1 MTKIK
6 GVFRSVFKFR
16 VTSVLFIVI
25 IVGIAFVITC
35 TILDIYVPE
44 SIWDNYVNLI
54 SILTALSSGVIA
66 LLLPFIIKS
75 VEENK
80 TLEKRKSIRKKC
92 YNAIDEI
99 CNFCIKC
106 IEPNTNLPKA
116 NIQGIDRLGVISQV
130 EILTIHRKEALEM
143 DIILSSGWKE
153 SKGTNINIYVFI
165 GKELQVLL
173 KQHEYGTVMY
183 IELKYNNKFVL
194 KKEEI
199 TPVLEM
205 LKNKIREI

>member
-6 GVFRSVFKFR
+6 GVFKSFFKFR

-25 IVGIAFVITC
+25 IVGIASVITC
-35 TILDIYVPE
+35 TIFDIYFPE
-44 SIWDNYVNLI
+44 TIWDNYVNMI
-54 SILTALSSGVIA
+54 SIITALSSGLIA
-66 LLLPFIIKS
+66 LLLPFILKS

-106 IEPNTNLPKA
+106 IDPNTNLPKA
-116 NIQGIDRLGVISQV
+116 NIQDIDRLGVISQV
-130 EILTIHRKEALEM
+130 EILTIRRKEAIEM

-153 SKGTNINIYVFI
+153 SKGTNH
-165 GKELQVLL
+165 EL
-173 KQHEYGTVMY
+173 
-183 IELKYNNKFVL
+183 IS
-194 KKEEI
+194 
-199 TPVLEM
+199 
-205 LKNKIREI
+205 